1 MLAIMRNDAFT
12 LPSKK
17 IVVTLQIIRLSYCMS
32 QFVLNYRGPPS
43 LRGAS
48 AKISKGERPN
58 AKTVLSD

>member
-17 IVVTLQIIRLSYCMS
+17 TVVTLQIIRLSYCMS